1 VSSGFAGTQE
11 ETPTTS
17 NRLPRLAAT
26 SYGLPCGDG
35 AGEVAVDT
43 AVALPAGETP
53 APESGLE
60 RNPSALDVRCFLDLT
75 PLIAGMK
82 TRCHYSL
89 LWEAGVLDDG

>member
-1 VSSGFAGTQE
+1 
-11 ETPTTS
+11 
-17 NRLPRLAAT
+17 LPRLAAT

-35 AGEVAVDT
+35 ASEVAGDT

-60 RNPSALDVRCFLDLT
+60 RNPSALDVRCSTFSSSHSIDR
-75 PLIAGMK
+75 GMK
-82 TRCHYSL
+82 TRCHHSL